1 MSRRPELTIA
11 KFLHSLEC
19 ECDDP
24 DMDDVET
31 AKELLVELE
40 FAGFVVQDR
49 PVDPVEVAADA
60 IRGVWSVPRVPDRFP
75 STIDT
80 ARAAIEAV
88 EEAGFELVR
97 MEDGR

>member
-1 MSRRPELTIA
+1 MKRRPELTIA
-11 KFLHSLEC
+11 KFLHAI
-19 ECDDP
+19 ECDCGDP
-24 DMDDVET
+24 DTNDIET

-40 FAGFVVQDR
+40 FQGYVVKGR

-75 STIDT
+75 SSVDT

-97 MEDGR
+97 MEDDA